1 MSLHIWKGLHQNG
14 LLVCNWF
21 NCDQNDVGL
30 YVDGT
35 VVGLRVLMR
44 LFSFIAVNQN
54 PLHPLQTFSQS

>member
-1 MSLHIWKGLHQNG
+1 MVCWFVTGLTAT
-14 LLVCNWF
+14 
-21 NCDQNDVGL
+21 QNDVGL

-54 PLHPLQTFSQS
+54 PLQPLQTFSQS

>member
-1 MSLHIWKGLHQNG
+1 MVCLFVTGE
-14 LLVCNWF
+14 LV

-54 PLHPLQTFSQS
+54 PLQPLQTFSRS